1 MKNHE
6 QYQRRKTHLMK
17 SYLIHG
23 LILRN
28 DVEILKYN
36 TINCGLR
43 MGHNSV
49 LYIIMLKYARALL
62 DIFYFIH
69 EILHHIIIIWHT
81 EN

>member
-43 MGHNSV
+43 MG
-49 LYIIMLKYARALL
+49 A
-62 DIFYFIH
+62 
-69 EILHHIIIIWHT
+69 
-81 EN
+81 